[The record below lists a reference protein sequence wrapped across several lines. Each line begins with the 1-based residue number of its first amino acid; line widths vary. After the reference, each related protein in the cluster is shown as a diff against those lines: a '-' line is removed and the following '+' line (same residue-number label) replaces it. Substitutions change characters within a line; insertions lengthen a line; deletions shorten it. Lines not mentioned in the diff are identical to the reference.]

1 MQCGVPSGTPNQRE
15 DITRTMNT
23 VGIQFVDKILEY
35 SINFLVLMI
44 VLWLHKMLMFV
55 KMDEHMRT
63 FCGIIAIL

>member
-23 VGIQFVDKILEY
+23 VGIQFVDKNLEY
-35 SINFLVLMI
+35 SINFLFLMI
-44 VLWLHKMLMFV
+44 LLWLHKMLMFV

-63 FCGIIAIL
+63 FCGIIVIL